1 MIDTVKPERPW
12 RIKDRRA
19 AYAALQVTRI
29 PQSVVTCGGVSIVVV
44 VTPGYGRRQGK
55 RLLQV

>member
-44 VTPGYGRRQGK
+44 VTPGYGRASCNR
-55 RLLQV
+55 